1 MGKAAGVSRR
11 RRKNANPKY
20 RKKSALKKQRS
31 KQLRVV
37 KLLE

>member
-11 RRKNANPKY
+11 RRKTANPKF
-20 RKKSALKKQRS
+20 RKKSALRKQRN

-37 KLLE
+37 KLPE